1 MNGLDMNWRN
11 CGLVLTTI
19 VAFSLA
25 FWLYGIGRTMRETV
39 TFTASGWVF
48 GMLLSFFLPLLLILP
63 MIRALRDVRAT
74 AKLAAL
80 IGAALL
86 AGSVT
91 SEVAILQDEHRFS
104 MEAARATGVYSR
116 PRAWP
121 NGAGSLVWVPGQGIH
136 ATD

>member
-1 MNGLDMNWRN
+1 MTWRN
-11 CGLVLTTI
+11 GGLAVTAI

-25 FWLYGIGRTMRETV
+25 FWLYGIGRTMSETV
-39 TFTASGWVF
+39 TFTTSGVLS
-48 GMLLSFFLPLLLILP
+48 GMLLSCFLPLLLILP

-80 IGAALL
+80 IATVLL
-86 AGSVT
+86 AGSVA
-91 SEVAILQDEHRFS
+91 SEVAILEDEHRFS
-104 MEAARATGVYSR
+104 MEATRATGVYSR

-121 NGAGSLVWVPGQGIH
+121 NGAGSLVWVPGRGIH